1 MKIKMERQVLPAD
14 KRYYRLDQQGI
25 PNGKITNLGPGKY
38 FATVDNGLGC
48 RKTLGYEVYAPD
60 EILWATRAERP
71 LLGAGVTAID
81 YITTTRDLRGS
92 QYDLSCVTVGG
103 GTPSIRYGATPAA
116 ANATVDATTLVPA
129 AKITADYKVYHEV
142 DSGKMVTLTAPV
154 GATWTRVNFA
164 SYGNANDTNADGI
177 GDSYSTCNALNTRN
191 ILAGIIIGK
200 NTVTFRADSATFE
213 PNEDLPQA
221 SNLIPGCGSG
231 KTLSFNISYGYADD
245 AVAYDTIT
253 GGSINDAG
261 YYNVVVGG
269 ALQSQVSCR
278 KPL

>member
-1 MKIKMERQVLPAD
+1 M
-14 KRYYRLDQQGI
+14 
-25 PNGKITNLGPGKY
+25 
-38 FATVDNGLGC
+38 
-48 RKTLGYEVYAPD
+48 
-60 EILWATRAERP
+60 ATRAERP

-191 ILAGIIIGK
+191 ILAGIILEKYGHLSP
-200 NTVTFRADSATFE
+200 DSATFE
-213 PNEDLPQA
+213 PSEDLPQA

-261 YYNVVVGG
+261 YYNVVVAVHYNLGIV
-269 ALQSQVSCR
+269 QKVIMTST
-278 KPL
+278 

>member
-1 MKIKMERQVLPAD
+1 ME
-14 KRYYRLDQQGI
+14 
-25 PNGKITNLGPGKY
+25 
-38 FATVDNGLGC
+38 
-48 RKTLGYEVYAPD
+48 
-60 EILWATRAERP
+60 
-71 LLGAGVTAID
+71 
-81 YITTTRDLRGS
+81 LR
-92 QYDLSCVTVGG
+92 LSCYRDCRCNF
-103 GTPSIRYGATPAA
+103 I
-116 ANATVDATTLVPA
+116 NPA

-261 YYNVVVGG
+261 YYNVVVAG
-269 ALQSQVSCR
+269 ALQSRYRAESHYDFYLTNLSNGSTTIIYDQSSPNRTDGTVFQASG
-278 KPL
+278 